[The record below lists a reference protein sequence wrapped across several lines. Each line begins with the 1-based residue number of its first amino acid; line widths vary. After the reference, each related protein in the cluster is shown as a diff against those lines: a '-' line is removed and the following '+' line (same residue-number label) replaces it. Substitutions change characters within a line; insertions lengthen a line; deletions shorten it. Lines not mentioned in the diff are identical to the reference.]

1 MPTAEASVPRV
12 EMVATVRNRRGII
25 ASMEPFDGDVGR
37 LNLVRVEYKDDQLP
51 LSEELLWELEP
62 RKQLLEPTELPQ
74 VRSGD
79 PMPIDEFDA
88 LVRATRWSAICP
100 YLDPDGEGLLDRL
113 PIASPFHGAVQVED
127 YQLVP
132 LLKALQMPRV
142 SMLIADDVGIGKT
155 IEAGLILSELLL
167 RRRIQRVLILTPA
180 SLRRSTSR
188 FPRNRLVPDQPLSY
202 RLLSERT
209 TWRHA
214 GADAQPAHNHRIIR
228 SIAGRSI
235 LDSRSMCETPAYGDA
250 RHAIAPRTIPGTGLR
265 RGYRERAM
273 PTWARLAPAG
283 TIHTSGRNKRAAV
296 TDTWFQLG

>member
-1 MPTAEASVPRV
+1 MASLISGEWFFRSFRGADVPSSEILGSPRV
-12 EMVATVRNRRGII
+12 GMVATVRNRRGIV
-25 ASMEPFDGDVGR
+25 ASVEPFDGESGR
-37 LNLVRVEYKDDQLP
+37 LNLVRVQYKDDQLP

-79 PMPIDEFDA
+79 PMPADDFDA
-88 LVRATRWSAICP
+88 LVRATRWSAISP
-100 YLDPDGEGLLDRL
+100 YLDPDGEGPLERL

-180 SLRRSTSR
+180 SLR
-188 FPRNRLVPDQPLSY
+188 LQ
-202 RLLSERT
+202 
-209 TWRHA
+209 WRDEMWDKFSLHFNVV
-214 GADAQPAHNHRIIR
+214 DR
-228 SIAGRSI
+228 
-235 LDSRSMCETPAYGDA
+235 
-250 RHAIAPRTIPGTGLR
+250 
-265 RGYRERAM
+265 
-273 PTWARLAPAG
+273 
-283 TIHTSGRNKRAAV
+283 
-296 TDTWFQLG
+296 